1 MDSDGVPAAEIQLLR
16 TKLDLAG
23 FGECASNGKL
33 RGISHHL
40 NKASAQ

>member
-1 MDSDGVPAAEIQLLR
+1 MDGDGVRAAQNQLLR

-40 NKASAQ
+40 NKARAQ